1 MVKSLELENKWK
13 LITKY
18 HDAGFDPLRWLP
30 VCSNEIKLDQLQILS
45 GQLKRNNLRFGPSY
59 YSYFHHPEK
68 KNLEII
74 RRIYRTNEEIK
85 PEDLKTKKAL
95 SIFKWDKKIV
105 CNDDLVLQKIKKVS
119 EQLKAKIEL
128 EKVLMIPT
136 NTSEDY
142 QFTLFDHIKIPRGNI
157 TGYSIA
163 TNSSTQVTDIG
174 QDIDSSIHMEIALT
188 ESINLLNLLG
198 CSNNVN
204 LFPIYDAPT
213 EEILDKIRKD
223 IDKFTVKYNYCFED
237 YSSLKLN
244 GLFFA
249 TTATGNSH
257 KEIPNKY
264 DLVDENMQIVCTD
277 KFGLL
282 ACFCLCILTTISEK
296 LSEKLYNYGISEN
309 RLKELKELAIKN
321 LTEPK
326 ISLGKIIAK
335 FLPEFE
341 NKFDFNSHIIV
352 THPISKNGIN
362 GLYELS
368 KLINKEVIIDDI
380 PSIDQDVTNFISKE
394 YLVSNNTASTSN
406 TNIIIISK
414 DLSSI
419 LLDELSK
426 NKFEP
431 KIIGKIGKSGSS
443 RVIFNNKK

>member
-13 LITKY
+13 LIAKY
-18 HDAGFDPLRWLP
+18 HDAGLDPLRWLP
-30 VCSNEIKLDQLQILS
+30 ECSNEIKLDQLKILS
-45 GQLKRNNLRFGPSY
+45 GQLKRNNLKIGSSY
-59 YSYFHHPEK
+59 YSYFHYPEK

-74 RRIYRTNEEIK
+74 RRLYKTNEEIK
-85 PEDLKTKKAL
+85 PEDLRTKKAL
-95 SIFKWDKKIV
+95 SIFKWDKQIIYD
-105 CNDDLVLQKIKKVS
+105 NDLLIQKIKKIS
-119 EQLKAKIEL
+119 EQLKTKIEL

-136 NTSEDY
+136 NTRKDY

-163 TNSSTQVTDIG
+163 TNSSTQVTDVT
-174 QDIDSSIHMEIALT
+174 QDISSSIHMEIALT
-188 ESINLLNLLG
+188 ESINTLNLLG
-198 CSNNVN
+198 CSNDVT
-204 LFPIYDAPT
+204 LFPVYDAPT

-223 IDKFTVKYNYCFED
+223 IDKFTIKYNYCFED

-249 TTATGNSH
+249 TTAVGNSH
-257 KEIPNKY
+257 RELPNKY
-264 DLVDENMQIVCTD
+264 DLVNENTQIICTD

-282 ACFCLCILTTISEK
+282 ACFSLFIITTISEK
-296 LSEKLYNYGISEN
+296 LSKKLYNYGISEN
-309 RLKELKELAIKN
+309 RLKQLKDLAIKN

-326 ISLGKIIAK
+326 ISLGKIVAK

-341 NKFDFNSHIIV
+341 NKFDFNSHILV

-362 GLYELS
+362 ELYELS

-380 PSIDQDVTNFISKE
+380 PSIDQDVANFVSKE
-394 YLVSNNTASTSN
+394 YLVSNPTASTSN
-406 TNIIIISK
+406 TNIILISK

-431 KIIGKIGKSGSS
+431 KVIGKIGKNGSGK
-443 RVIFNNKK
+443 VIFNNKK